1 MGERDKDVTRVMS
14 IDKGVLG
21 FRLGPVR
28 RAVYGF
34 LEGSEHRPGPEP
46 AGAQEAPPADE
57 LEQIADRAA
66 RRYRERVEKATERY
80 KKRWTEA
87 MRK

>member
-1 MGERDKDVTRVMS
+1 MAGERDR
-14 IDKGVLG
+14 GVLG

-34 LEGSEHRPGPEP
+34 LGEPERMPSSEP
-46 AGAQEAPPADE
+46 ASAQEAQPADE
-57 LEQIADRAA
+57 LERLAERAA
-66 RRYRERVEKATERY
+66 RRYRERVEKATETYR
-80 KKRWTEA
+80 KRWIEA

>member
-1 MGERDKDVTRVMS
+1 MVLMGERDRG
-14 IDKGVLG
+14 ILG
-21 FRLGPVR
+21 FKLGPVR

-34 LEGSEHRPGPEP
+34 LGGSGSKPGPEP
-46 AGAQEAPPADE
+46 ADAQETKPADE

-66 RRYRERVEKATERY
+66 RKYRERVEKATERY